1 MVKDPTI
8 GRQNS
13 LQASVVPIAAGHFFS
28 LDKIVVAIP
37 QTKIRH
43 KRQLCDSGL
52 FQGIGGD
59 PRPLCRFWQL
69 AFPRIARV
77 IDPKSILFALEIIRR
92 TSRRIGPAR
101 HIQAQ

>member
-8 GRQNS
+8 GRQNI
-13 LQASVVPIAAGHFFS
+13 ASFVVPIAAGHFFS

-59 PRPLCRFWQL
+59 QATLSLL
-69 AFPRIARV
+69 AAGFPRIARV
-77 IDPKSILFALEIIRR
+77 IDPKAFSCF
-92 TSRRIGPAR
+92 GNHPAY
-101 HIQAQ
+101 